1 MAIQQNMNVICLFQG
16 RYSAHNK
23 LFYSQDSGRGFVYIQ
38 TLSKRKHYLLN
49 QNEMCKTQMLS
60 WKGKKSLKQ
69 KFHKHTTDI
78 RKKEFKTKALQTYNR
93 YKKKCYKP

>member
-1 MAIQQNMNVICLFQG
+1 
-16 RYSAHNK
+16 
-23 LFYSQDSGRGFVYIQ
+23 
-38 TLSKRKHYLLN
+38 
-49 QNEMCKTQMLS
+49 MLS

-93 YKKKCYKP
+93 YKKKMLQALNILKKLRALYLAYNDSTADIQILDTQLKYLSKALKTKQNIFN